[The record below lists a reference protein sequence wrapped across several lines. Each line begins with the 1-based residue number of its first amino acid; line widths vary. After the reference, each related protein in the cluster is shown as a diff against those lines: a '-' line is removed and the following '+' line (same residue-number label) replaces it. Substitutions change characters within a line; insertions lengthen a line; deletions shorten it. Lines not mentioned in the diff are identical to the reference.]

1 MNEKAATAR
10 PSAKLETPTSLGAK
24 ATRDISGALNALL
37 ADFFALYPA
46 DRRRKPGLRHVDSKP
61 GPDREPAAKTE
72 AHLDSVRPRD

>member
-10 PSAKLETPTSLGAK
+10 RSAKLETPTSLGAK

-37 ADFFALYPA
+37 ADFFSLYPA
-46 DRRRKPGLRHVDSKP
+46 DRRRKPGLRHVDSRP

-72 AHLDSVRPRD
+72 AHLDSGRPRD